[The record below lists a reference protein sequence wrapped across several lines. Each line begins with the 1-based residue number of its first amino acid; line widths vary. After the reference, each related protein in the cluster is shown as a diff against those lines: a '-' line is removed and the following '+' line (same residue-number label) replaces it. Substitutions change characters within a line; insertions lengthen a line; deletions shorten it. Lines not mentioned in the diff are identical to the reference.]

1 MQPVMSSST
10 LVSIV
15 LYLPHLSQGSPWN
28 LGRRHDEEDDGLKD
42 MDDRDEDNDSELAL
56 IILRMT

>member
-1 MQPVMSSST
+1 MQPVMSSYT

-28 LGRRHDEEDDGLKD
+28 LGRRHGEEDDGLKD
-42 MDDRDEDNDSELAL
+42 MDDCDEDNDGELAL
-56 IILRMT
+56 IILKMT

>member
-28 LGRRHDEEDDGLKD
+28 LGRRYDEEDGGLKD
-42 MDDRDEDNDSELAL
+42 MDDRDEDNDGELAL